1 MGRWIFVKGIK
12 MQRQHLPWRAL
23 DVLAAVHYRQLVH
36 ASAASDI
43 APCKLAASAACPVW
57 DQLYHLQSAGHS

>member
-1 MGRWIFVKGIK
+1 MGWWILVKGIK

-23 DVLAAVHYRQLVH
+23 NVLALVHHCQVVH
-36 ASAASDI
+36 ASAVSDI

-57 DQLYHLQSAGHS
+57 NQLYHLQSAGRS